1 MTVSSVI
8 DFHAHFFGDATS
20 ADVIALEAARLG
32 VDCLCVSNVSSYIP
46 APDEVER
53 LNAVVYEGCARHPGV
68 LLPFAYVNP
77 LHGDRAL
84 SMLNDGLRH
93 GVCGIKLWVSVWA
106 DDPCVEPV
114 ARWAIDHDLPIM
126 HHSWMK
132 WNGNI
137 PSESQAHQV
146 ARLGRKFPDLRLVMA
161 HVGGDWEFGVKAVRD
176 VENVSVDT
184 SGSYGDSGMIEM
196 CVAELGE
203 DRVLFGSDVPGVD
216 LAFTLAKITG
226 ADISPE
232 AKEKILGLNALRVLG
247 APCSTMSPRRV
258 APEAGR

>member
-1 MTVSSVI
+1 MSAVI
-8 DFHAHFFGDATS
+8 DFHAHIFGDAAS
-20 ADVIALEAARLG
+20 ADAVAVEAARLG
-32 VDCLCVSNVSSYIP
+32 VSSLCVSNVSSYIP

-53 LNAVVYEGCARHPGV
+53 LNAVTYEGCARHHGV
-68 LLPFAYVNP
+68 LIPFTYVNP
-77 LHGDRAL
+77 MHGARAIA
-84 SMLNDGLRH
+84 MLNDGLRH
-93 GVCGIKLWVSVWA
+93 GVSGIKLWVSVWA
-106 DDPCVEPV
+106 DDPCVEPI
-114 ARWAIDHDLPIM
+114 ARWAIEHDLPIM

-161 HVGGDWEFGVKAVRD
+161 HVGGDWEYGVKAVRD
-176 VENVSVDT
+176 VENVCVDT

-196 CVAELGE
+196 CVSELGE

-226 ADISPE
+226 ADISAQ
-232 AKEKILGLNALRVLG
+232 AKEKILGLNALRVLDPSWG
-247 APCSTMSPRRV
+247 TRVPRD
-258 APEAGR
+258 AATEAGC